1 MPEEDIKGQMRSRKA
16 ADAELKKADAKPGN
30 GRAKSE
36 GGRCEA
42 EKGRCKNGKR
52 QIQSRKTAGAGAGI
66 KIVQLRNVKRKF
78 KTVSE
83 WKRPEENFSCA
94 LCR

>member
-16 ADAELKKADAKPGN
+16 
-30 GRAKSE
+30 
-36 GGRCEA
+36 
-42 EKGRCKNGKR
+42 
-52 QIQSRKTAGAGAGI
+52 AGAGAGI

-83 WKRPEENFSCA
+83 WKRPEENSSCV